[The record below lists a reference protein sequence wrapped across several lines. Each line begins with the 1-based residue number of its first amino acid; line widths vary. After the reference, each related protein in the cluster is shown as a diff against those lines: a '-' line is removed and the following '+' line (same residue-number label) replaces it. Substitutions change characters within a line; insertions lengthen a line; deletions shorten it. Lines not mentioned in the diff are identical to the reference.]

1 MAGEAS
7 LPLPYHYD
15 MRRSNGMKRILVI
28 EDNETNLYLIRF
40 MLERSGYEV
49 IEAREGAAGV
59 ELAIKEKPDLIIM
72 DIQLPDID
80 GLEATKRIRASEAD
94 SEIPIIALTSFAM
107 VGDKERALAAGC
119 TGYIEKP
126 INPETFIAEIEKY
139 L

>member
-1 MAGEAS
+1 M
-7 LPLPYHYD
+7 
-15 MRRSNGMKRILVI
+15 MRETEMKRILVV
-28 EDNETNLYLIRF
+28 EDNETNMYLIKF
-40 MLERSGYEV
+40 MLEKSGYEV
-49 IEAREGAAGV
+49 IEAMEGAVGV
-59 ELAIKEKPDLIIM
+59 ELAVKEKPDLILM

-107 VGDKERALAAGC
+107 AGDRERALTAGC

-126 INPETFIAEIEKY
+126 INPETFMAEIEKY

>member
-1 MAGEAS
+1 M
-7 LPLPYHYD
+7 
-15 MRRSNGMKRILVI
+15 RILVV
-28 EDNETNLYLIRF
+28 EDNEANLYLIRF
-40 MLERSGYEV
+40 MLEKAGHEV
-49 IEAREGAAGV
+49 IGAETGAAGV
-59 ELAIKEKPDLIIM
+59 EAAIKEKPNLVLM

-94 SEIPIIALTSFAM
+94 AEIPIIALTSYAM
-107 VGDKERALAAGC
+107 AGDREKALAAGC